1 MPSDDPSSDRVEAGA
16 ARSSSPA
23 DGEALRELIHRVKG
37 GMNNAA
43 ISLQLLESN
52 LAKESASGKDSTW
65 VLTMA
70 LRGLTQAMRTLR
82 LVAARTGVDVQ
93 PVDDSIAPS
102 IDDIVAMLS
111 PVSRRHQ
118 VHFESELDGNKGTFP
133 LDASHVSEMLTVG
146 VEAILQAGRSAR
158 VHLRYSDKPRPH
170 YTLEVLPRTGTPASI
185 DFFIGRR
192 ARNRVPR

>member
-1 MPSDDPSSDRVEAGA
+1 MASDDSSADRVEAGTA
-16 ARSSSPA
+16 GSSSPA

-52 LAKESASGKDSTW
+52 LAKESAWGKDSTW

-70 LRGLTQAMRTLR
+70 LRGLTQAMRSLR

-93 PVDDSIAPS
+93 PVNDSIAPS

-118 VHFESELDGNKGTFP
+118 VHFESELDGDKGALP
-133 LDASHVSEMLTVG
+133 LDAVSEMLTVG
-146 VEAILQAGRSAR
+146 VDAILQSGRSAR
-158 VHLRYSDKPRPH
+158 VCLRYSDKPRPP
-170 YTLEVLPRTGTPASI
+170 YTLEVLPRAGTPAQYR
-185 DFFIGRR
+185 FLYQ
-192 ARNRVPR
+192 ATCP